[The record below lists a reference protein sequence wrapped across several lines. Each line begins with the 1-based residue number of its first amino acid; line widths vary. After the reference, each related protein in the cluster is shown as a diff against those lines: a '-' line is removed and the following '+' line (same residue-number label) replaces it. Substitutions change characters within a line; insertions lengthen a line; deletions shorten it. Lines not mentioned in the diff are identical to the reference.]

1 MILRILGFCSLS
13 ASVLR
18 CFTNVSLVPFSDLGK
33 IVGLFWCKRLSMFNS
48 LSLIGSSLALLPFA
62 GVMANV
68 FCVVSKCSHFNL
80 VVSIGLIA
88 VSLKVCNRVATALL
102 HEAISRSISFS
113 VGMK

>member
-18 CFTNVSLVPFSDLGK
+18 CFTYLALVSLSDLGN
-33 IVGLFWCKRLSMFNS
+33 IVALPRKRLSIFNS

-68 FCVVSKCSHFNL
+68 FCSVSKCSHFNL
-80 VVSIGLIA
+80 LASMGLIA

-113 VGMK
+113 VGIK